1 VNAAVLAGALSR
13 RVLVLKAKAQSC
25 RILWQWHYWRL
36 MKRTHTRV
44 LTDDELRPQL
54 EARDTISFV
63 GRPVTFQEIERQVER
78 LGFGDL
84 YIVSTTQKPP
94 SDVAKI
100 SLKPEAR

>member
-1 VNAAVLAGALSR
+1 MNLRFTIAAKS
-13 RVLVLKAKAQSC
+13 KAQSC
-25 RILWQWHYWRL
+25 RNPWQWHYWRL

-44 LTDDELRPQL
+44 LTDEELRPQL
-54 EARDTISFV
+54 EARDIISFV

-84 YIVSTTQKPP
+84 YIVSATQKPP